1 MSIGEVIDLLSSG
14 DEATV
19 HAYVSS
25 EEGVAPGV
33 AGAGD
38 FLFLDNGFDSIA
50 DVDHAWA
57 TAPTK
62 RRRLS
67 PISNKSSRSSLPS
80 VGEDLPKH
88 TSSTVEAGSKTK
100 NDDAWTRIDDADP
113 IIFTSSAHYST
124 AVSRPAKLPP
134 ATDPDLSD
142 GLSDSLPDDILGA
155 VPRHSN
161 FANLSERTT
170 ALLTS
175 LHEPAKLRKPR
186 KRSAVAAKT
195 NIKIHLG
202 DTVTD
207 ASMRKKDG
215 DASEQHHASEPKKS
229 KLTEEEHEARAREKD
244 KAKADRARE
253 RDLTKEQKLKS
264 KEEDKERKRLQ
275 REEKAKE
282 KRIAAELAE
291 VNKSKLDR
299 KDSTPEM
306 IVDLPASIDGTSV
319 DTQAREFLKTL
330 GVDATLY
337 QSIIPNLVKWRRK
350 MKARW
355 NAELDHWEPLE
366 HMVIED
372 ENHVLCLMSAKAFI
386 SLASLQNEEEDV
398 ETHVAKIKSAHDG
411 CIPIYL
417 IEGLQIYMRKNKTA
431 ENRAYQ
437 AKVLNQSQEGGE
449 TSAQQPK
456 RKKPLPE
463 QVDEDVIED
472 ALLRLQVM
480 NGCLIHHV
488 NTAFESAEWIANYTQ
503 HISTIP
509 YR

>member
-14 DEATV
+14 DEATAL
-19 HAYVSS
+19 AYVPSK
-25 EEGVAPGV
+25 EDVAPEV
-33 AGAGD
+33 ARAGD
-38 FLFLDNGFDSIA
+38 FLFLDDDFDSTA

-67 PISNKSSRSSLPS
+67 PSSNKSSLPSLPS
-80 VGEDLPKH
+80 DGEDLAKH
-88 TSSTVEAGSKTK
+88 NSSTIAAGSKTK
-100 NDDAWTRIDDADP
+100 NDDTWTRIDDADP
-113 IIFTSSAHYST
+113 IIFTSSVHYST
-124 AVSRPAKLPP
+124 AISRPAKLP
-134 ATDPDLSD
+134 ADTDPDHSD
-142 GLSDSLPDDILGA
+142 GSDDSLPDDILRA
-155 VPRHSN
+155 VPPHSN
-161 FANLSERTT
+161 FATLSERTT

-175 LHEPAKLRKPR
+175 LNQPGKLRKPH
-186 KRSAVAAKT
+186 KRSAVAAKRS
-195 NIKIHLG
+195 NIIHSG
-202 DTVTD
+202 DTVTGT
-207 ASMRKKDG
+207 SMRENDG
-215 DASEQHHASEPKKS
+215 DASEQHHASKPKKS

-253 RDLTKEQKLKS
+253 RDLTKEQKSKS

-275 REEKAKE
+275 REEKANE

-291 VNKSKLDR
+291 VNKSKLDK

-319 DTQAREFLKTL
+319 DTQAREFLKNL
-330 GVDATLY
+330 GVGATLY
-337 QSIIPNLVKWRRK
+337 QSIVPNLVKWRRK

-372 ENHVLCLMSAKAFI
+372 EQHVLCLMSAKAFI
-386 SLASLQNEEEDV
+386 SLATLQNEEEEV

-449 TSAQQPK
+449 TSAQQSK